1 MRTITL
7 KPGQLCTIDKKVYR
21 AKKASLEK
29 GLSHCQGC
37 SLNSVFKCPAV
48 NLRKKGNKIDCWTH
62 NVILQRVQKE
72 KPKPAFLMFPCNW

>member
-1 MRTITL
+1 MGTITL

-21 AKKASLEK
+21 AKKASEK
-29 GLSHCQGC
+29 ELSHCCGC

-62 NVILQRVQKE
+62 NIILQRVQTE
-72 KPKPAFLMFPCNW
+72 KPKVFFMEFSHRW